1 MMGIMEYLAI
11 GAGAL
16 IGFIFLSKNIDYIF
30 VIFYYALFNSRPG
43 FDAIY
48 DAADDEFTY
57 GYFFKTQAKDFKT
70 YTDYLRIHKA
80 AQPSSYKRF
89 RRYYDSL
96 AKMLLTHILP
106 IVLLPAIIFWSN
118 WYFYLFGMFIV
129 FVCLIIYTRFV
140 KQKRAGYY
148 QRLMVFA
155 VINDYIK
162 DIKKAK

>member
-1 MMGIMEYLAI
+1 MET
-11 GAGAL
+11 GAL

-70 YTDYLRIHKA
+70 YADYLRIHKA
-80 AQPSSYKRF
+80 AQPSSYERF
-89 RRYYDSL
+89 RRYYDSIVMVL
-96 AKMLLTHILP
+96 WARTLP

-118 WYFYLFGMFIV
+118 WYFYLLGTIIV
-129 FVCLIIYTRFV
+129 FTSLLIYTRFV
-140 KQKRAGYY
+140 KQTRAGFY
-148 QRLMVFA
+148 QRLIVYT
-155 VINDYIK
+155 VISDYVK
-162 DIKKAK
+162 DTKKAI